1 MGSRKK
7 AASPFLWLDPRGK
20 VKTQLLERTDP
31 KSLDDLP
38 FPFFNKNTN
47 ELVFLFHLRDVIF

>member
-38 FPFFNKNTN
+38 S
-47 ELVFLFHLRDVIF
+47 